1 MNWEVV
7 DQNEQ
12 ARIKVIGVGGAG
24 GNAVIHMINHDIKG
38 VDFICANTD
47 TQALKRA
54 DGATSLKLGSN
65 LTKGLG
71 AGANPEIGRQAAE
84 GDREAIQELLAD
96 ANMVFIAAGMGGGTG
111 TGAAPVVASIAKE
124 MGALTVAVVTKPFKF
139 EGPRRMTSAE
149 QGLAALVEEVDS
161 LITIPNQRLIEVL
174 GGNTTMTDA
183 FAKADD
189 VLKGAVQG
197 ISDIIMKDGLI
208 NVDFADV
215 KTVMS
220 EKGIAMMGTGRSS
233 GKDRAADAAS
243 QAVGSELLEDI
254 DLKDARGVLVNITGK
269 EPTLND
275 YEEVSNIVEEFTAD
289 DAYVIYGT
297 VIDED
302 IDDDLL
308 VTIVAT
314 GVNQKAPTLAV
325 DNKRNASIKLNPVGL
340 NKEIPTDKT
349 SKEVGTSS
357 AEALDFLDVPTFM
370 RKQVD

>member
-54 DGATSLKLGSN
+54 YGATSLKLGSN

-96 ANMVFIAAGMGGGTG
+96 ADMIFITAGMGGGTG

-161 LITIPNQRLIEVL
+161 LITVSYTHLTLP
-174 GGNTTMTDA
+174 TT
-183 FAKADD
+183 
-189 VLKGAVQG
+189 
-197 ISDIIMKDGLI
+197 
-208 NVDFADV
+208 
-215 KTVMS
+215 
-220 EKGIAMMGTGRSS
+220 
-233 GKDRAADAAS
+233 
-243 QAVGSELLEDI
+243 
-254 DLKDARGVLVNITGK
+254 
-269 EPTLND
+269 P
-275 YEEVSNIVEEFTAD
+275 
-289 DAYVIYGT
+289 YV
-297 VIDED
+297 
-302 IDDDLL
+302 
-308 VTIVAT
+308 
-314 GVNQKAPTLAV
+314 
-325 DNKRNASIKLNPVGL
+325 
-340 NKEIPTDKT
+340 
-349 SKEVGTSS
+349 
-357 AEALDFLDVPTFM
+357 
-370 RKQVD
+370 